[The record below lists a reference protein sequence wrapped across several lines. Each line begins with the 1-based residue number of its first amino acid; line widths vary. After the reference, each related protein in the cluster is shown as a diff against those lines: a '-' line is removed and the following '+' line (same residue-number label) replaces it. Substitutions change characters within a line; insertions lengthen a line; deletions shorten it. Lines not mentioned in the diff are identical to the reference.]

1 MLGPEQINFAPRPAP
16 MMLDAAAT
24 IRVTEQV
31 ARGMGLRDNQIIRGV
46 IEDRGGLLKLILNN
60 REFNW
65 PPVKKFKLG
74 DQVTFKFLGPQVENF
89 FSLLLLI
96 IPRQV
101 QLVL

>member
-65 PPVKKFKLG
+65 PPIKKFKLG
-74 DQVTFKFLGPQVENF
+74 DQITFKISGAAGGK
-89 FSLLLLI
+89 
-96 IPRQV
+96 
-101 QLVL
+101 VL